1 MKSDNTSVCAF
12 RDKKYLFL
20 NQEALQNLNIK
31 IEQEEKIYN
40 QNPTVEG
47 LKSLSLLY
55 NKRECLEIRSKLVIG
70 DYEKRGYFEK
80 WG

>member
-12 RDKKYLFL
+12 RDKKYVLV

-31 IEQEEKIYN
+31 IEQEEKTYN